1 MNPLKIIDLQIEDL
15 LMGQSGYTGVEAVA
29 LVGMPAIETEF
40 MYFLKQDFESI
51 TDYPQYITDNA
62 IKAKIWVDEN
72 GYGDCMTPV
81 GKNRL
86 NQLANREPISIETIK
101 RMKAYADRHK
111 VDLESSKSFDDGCGL
126 LAWYSWGLDE
136 TGRVEKWLETKII
149 TIEEDMDYESSL
161 PTYVNYA
168 TGKTLIEDVLFVS
181 VNPNESKD
189 DYLQRCIPVLRNE
202 GYPEDQSVAMCI
214 AKYENMN
221 VQFEALGYMN
231 GIPYF
236 STPEEAIIYG
246 KENYNCDGYHTHT
259 DDNGNEVYM
268 SCATHDELP
277 DVGVELESLLEQGW
291 VIEDMRV
298 VEPEVLLNTVR
309 EKYSNIT
316 EQKFYQIVADPNE
329 NSIMDNF
336 GVKIRYVYVSG
347 MGSELI
353 STSRQFCKRM
363 LGGKQYVFRYEDIMS
378 LNAQLSAED
387 KNIIP
392 RPTGTNPDIM
402 QWKGGANCRHYWLEL
417 IFGNMNKGVGY
428 EDKITNRKNDEIIK
442 AQTVEPAT
450 GLAGVVNPPA
460 STVRQSRTEFS
471 KGTNRVIVVDID
483 DTLFDGLTP
492 NMNVVNYVNSKW
504 GGYRISIISARNSA
518 RLIETQSQL
527 IRAGVRYD
535 DLYLVNSPANKSKKA
550 KELIDDGLRIVEVI
564 ENNPYTREDYRS
576 LGIMKITKP
585 ESLSKV
591 GFGLIPIG
599 FIQGLPIFESE
610 INAKNYS
617 MNNGCN
623 GIIEPVEYMGKQM
636 FQSCRYNPNKESD
649 FSKMSFKSDN
659 EKRIIF
665 SPLMLPN
672 VLIPRIDEVTNEKYY
687 VRFTPQTIEKI
698 QRKFMIEQ
706 RLRETNLEHSNRKF
720 NDIAMVESWIVTGPK
735 DKAYELGYTEQQ
747 VPIGSWFGAY
757 QVLETPEGDTIWND
771 FIKTGKVKGV
781 SVEGEFMLKFSRIGE
796 DEILLSRITDILS
809 QYFS

>member
-1 MNPLKIIDLQIEDL
+1 MNPLKIIDLEIEDL

-29 LVGMPAIETEF
+29 LVEMPAIETEF
-40 MYFLKQDFESI
+40 MYFLKHEFESI

-62 IKAKIWVDEN
+62 LKAKIWVDKN
-72 GYGDCMTPV
+72 GYGDCMTDV
-81 GKNRL
+81 GKARL

-136 TGRVEKWLETKII
+136 TGRVEKWLETKINI
-149 TIEEDMDYESSL
+149 IEEDMGYEPSL
-161 PTYVNYA
+161 PQYVNYA

-214 AKYENMN
+214 AKYENM
-221 VQFEALGYMN
+221 
-231 GIPYF
+231 
-236 STPEEAIIYG
+236 
-246 KENYNCDGYHTHT
+246 
-259 DDNGNEVYM
+259 
-268 SCATHDELP
+268 

-353 STSRQFCKRM
+353 TTSRDFCRRM

-378 LNAQLSAED
+378 LNAQLSGED
-387 KNIIP
+387 KDIIP
-392 RPTGTNPDIM
+392 RPKGTSPDIM
-402 QWKGGANCRHYWLEL
+402 QWKGGANCRHYWMEL

-428 EDKITNRKNDEIIK
+428 EDKITNRKNDEIRK

-550 KELIDDGLRIVEVI
+550 KELINDGLRIVEVI
-564 ENNPYTREDYRS
+564 ENNPYTAQDYRS

-599 FIQGLPIFESE
+599 FIQGLPVFESE

-617 MNNGCN
+617 LDNGCN

-636 FQSCRYNPNKESD
+636 FQACKYNAKKQSD
-649 FSKMSFKSDN
+649 FSKVTFKSDN

-672 VLIPRIDEVTNEKYY
+672 VLIPRLDDVTNEEYY

-698 QRKFMIEQ
+698 QRKFMVEQ
-706 RLRETNLEHSNRKF
+706 RLRDTNLEHSNRTF
-720 NDIAMVESWIVTGPK
+720 NDIAMVESWLVTGPS

-747 VPIGSWFGAY
+747 VPIGSWMAGY
-757 QVLETPEGDTIWND
+757 QVLDTKEGDMIWND
-771 FIKTGKVKGV
+771 FIKTGKVKGF
-781 SVEGEFMLKFSRIGE
+781 SVEGEFMLKFSRIDK
-796 DEILLSRITDILS
+796 DEILLSQIIDILS
-809 QYFS
+809 QYNPVD